1 VTDLEKA
8 EQSPEERLEHAG
20 EELGRALAALSPQ
33 AKALVREIKQ
43 NVEHEFEEQRQ
54 QGNYM
59 DRSMFFAAALIAHE
73 DLTDEG
79 LIRAA
84 SNYVDADHAYMKSQQ
99 A

>member
-1 VTDLEKA
+1 MTDLEKTA
-8 EQSPEERLEHAG
+8 QTAEERLEHAG
-20 EELGRALAALSPQ
+20 EELGRALAALPPQ
-33 AKALVREIKQ
+33 TKALVREIKD
-43 NVEHEFEEQRQ
+43 NVEHEFEEQRK

-73 DLTDEG
+73 EITDEN

-99 A
+99 D